1 MRATSQAPCER
12 ALGSIKRGLTAFRF
26 PYGVVARRARADTQ
40 LMLARLRLGLETD
53 PMAKAVQEQ
62 LTIPIS
68 SSHRPLP
75 LVQAQQEEDQLRA
88 LHGDEEFGSL
98 ALKRYG
104 RYVRDGLIVKVDG
117 NAMYARVI
125 QFVVA
130 ASPSGLTAYASVHLL
145 HVSESSAT
153 FVVGTWASDITL
165 VDVRA
170 ICAVAAALET
180 GQAVYAVQ
188 RSSWQYGLVDE

>member
-104 RYVRDGLIVKVDG
+104 RYVRDGLIVRSRRAEGAENRSSSVVVVKVDG

-165 VDVRA
+165 VD
-170 ICAVAAALET
+170 
-180 GQAVYAVQ
+180 
-188 RSSWQYGLVDE
+188 